1 MKSTNYSVK
10 GAFSAAFTATA
21 RRQLPGALIAAA
33 VSAIVS
39 VIYALF
45 YCTGYY
51 GYDNDISYG
60 VMMWGSAVLF
70 IAAVYSAISVG
81 VMFNAYFSRRAC
93 DYHFAMPFKRSHL
106 YHANFLFGLTAIA
119 LLIAVSVAVF
129 SATAGIISAANPEG
143 KVTYIILTAE
153 VLKPLLT
160 LLASLLAGYSACTM
174 CAAVSGK
181 WLQYAV
187 LVFICIFSVPVLLIG
202 VASRINSIWGVMV
215 SLFDF
220 ASITPVGVAAMLLI
234 STFDYHSF
242 HKLAIVIFGVSLFL
256 LVFLLICRYAHIES
270 IANWEGDATRWLN
283 FGFVSFQPSE
293 IAKFALIVLFAHMI
307 SRNLDRMDTF
317 RYGVVP
323 YVAIMGLVAALI
335 FLESHLSATLIIL
348 ALGAIMMFVGGTKP
362 RWFLIGGVLV
372 AAVLLFVVV
381 TKGGYQMDRIRI
393 WLDPFSSDLD
403 RDLTHQTRQS
413 LYAIGSGGLLGVGL
427 GQSRQ
432 KYLYLPAPQNDF
444 IFAIVCEELGF
455 VGALVIIVL
464 FALLIW
470 RGVYVSIHARDK
482 FGMLLGLGITFQV
495 GLQAVLNIC
504 VVTNTIPNTGISL
517 PFFSYGGTALLMLLG
532 QMGILL
538 NISRSAN
545 VEKT

>member
-1 MKSTNYSVK
+1 MAAIGRTARGLRRTPGYRQPEPPRPRRQQPAE
-10 GAFSAAFTATA
+10 GASKRRPMRYKLFSLGAGLDMPLLIFILVLLAIGLVMLFSASYANSYYLQGNSYYYIS
-21 RRQLPGALIAAA
+21 RQ
-33 VSAIVS
+33 
-39 VIYALF
+39 
-45 YCTGYY
+45 
-51 GYDNDISYG
+51 
-60 VMMWGSAVLF
+60 
-70 IAAVYSAISVG
+70 
-81 VMFNAYFSRRAC
+81 
-93 DYHFAMPFKRSHL
+93 
-106 YHANFLFGLTAIA
+106 
-119 LLIAVSVAVF
+119 AVF
-129 SATAGIISAANPEG
+129 
-143 KVTYIILTAE
+143 
-153 VLKPLLT
+153 
-160 LLASLLAGYSACTM
+160 
-174 CAAVSGK
+174 AV
-181 WLQYAV
+181 
-187 LVFICIFSVPVLLIG
+187 F
-202 VASRINSIWGVMV
+202 
-215 SLFDF
+215 
-220 ASITPVGVAAMLLI
+220 GVAAMLLI

-283 FGFVSFQPSE
+283 FGIVSFQPSE

-381 TKGGYQMDRIRI
+381 TKGAYQMDRIRI
-393 WLDPFSSDLD
+393 WLDPFSSDLA

>member
-1 MKSTNYSVK
+1 MAAIGRTARGLRRTPGYRQPEPPRPRRQQPAE
-10 GAFSAAFTATA
+10 GASKRRPMRYKLFSLGAGLDMPLLIFILVLLAIGLVMLFSASYANSYYLQGNSYYYIS
-21 RRQLPGALIAAA
+21 RQ
-33 VSAIVS
+33 
-39 VIYALF
+39 
-45 YCTGYY
+45 
-51 GYDNDISYG
+51 
-60 VMMWGSAVLF
+60 
-70 IAAVYSAISVG
+70 
-81 VMFNAYFSRRAC
+81 
-93 DYHFAMPFKRSHL
+93 
-106 YHANFLFGLTAIA
+106 
-119 LLIAVSVAVF
+119 AVF
-129 SATAGIISAANPEG
+129 
-143 KVTYIILTAE
+143 
-153 VLKPLLT
+153 
-160 LLASLLAGYSACTM
+160 
-174 CAAVSGK
+174 AV
-181 WLQYAV
+181 
-187 LVFICIFSVPVLLIG
+187 F
-202 VASRINSIWGVMV
+202 
-215 SLFDF
+215 
-220 ASITPVGVAAMLLI
+220 GVAAMLLI

-323 YVAIMGLVAALI
+323 YVAIVGLVAALI

-470 RGVYVSIHARDK
+470 RGVYVSIHAKDK

>member
-1 MKSTNYSVK
+1 MAAIGRTARGLRRIPGYRQPEPPRPRRQQPAE
-10 GAFSAAFTATA
+10 GASKRRPMRYKLFSLGAGLDMPLLIFILVLLAIGLVMLFSASYANSYYLQGNSYYYIS
-21 RRQLPGALIAAA
+21 RQ
-33 VSAIVS
+33 
-39 VIYALF
+39 
-45 YCTGYY
+45 
-51 GYDNDISYG
+51 
-60 VMMWGSAVLF
+60 
-70 IAAVYSAISVG
+70 
-81 VMFNAYFSRRAC
+81 
-93 DYHFAMPFKRSHL
+93 
-106 YHANFLFGLTAIA
+106 
-119 LLIAVSVAVF
+119 AVF
-129 SATAGIISAANPEG
+129 
-143 KVTYIILTAE
+143 
-153 VLKPLLT
+153 
-160 LLASLLAGYSACTM
+160 
-174 CAAVSGK
+174 AV
-181 WLQYAV
+181 
-187 LVFICIFSVPVLLIG
+187 F
-202 VASRINSIWGVMV
+202 
-215 SLFDF
+215 
-220 ASITPVGVAAMLLI
+220 GVAAMLLI

-242 HKLAIVIFGVSLFL
+242 HKLAIVIFGISLFL

-532 QMGILL
+532 EMGILL

>member
-1 MKSTNYSVK
+1 MAAIGRTARGLRRIPGYRQPEPPRPRRQQPAE
-10 GAFSAAFTATA
+10 GASKRRPMRYKLFSLGAGLDMPLLIFILVLLAIGLVMLFSASYANSYYLQGNSYYYIS
-21 RRQLPGALIAAA
+21 RQ
-33 VSAIVS
+33 
-39 VIYALF
+39 
-45 YCTGYY
+45 
-51 GYDNDISYG
+51 
-60 VMMWGSAVLF
+60 
-70 IAAVYSAISVG
+70 
-81 VMFNAYFSRRAC
+81 
-93 DYHFAMPFKRSHL
+93 
-106 YHANFLFGLTAIA
+106 
-119 LLIAVSVAVF
+119 AVF
-129 SATAGIISAANPEG
+129 
-143 KVTYIILTAE
+143 
-153 VLKPLLT
+153 
-160 LLASLLAGYSACTM
+160 
-174 CAAVSGK
+174 AV
-181 WLQYAV
+181 
-187 LVFICIFSVPVLLIG
+187 F
-202 VASRINSIWGVMV
+202 
-215 SLFDF
+215 
-220 ASITPVGVAAMLLI
+220 GVAAMLVI

>member
-1 MKSTNYSVK
+1 MAAIGRTARGLRRTPGYRQPEPPRPRRQQPAE
-10 GAFSAAFTATA
+10 GASKRRPMRYKLFSLGAGLDMPLLIFILVLLAIGLVMLFSASYANSYYLQGNSYYYIS
-21 RRQLPGALIAAA
+21 RQ
-33 VSAIVS
+33 
-39 VIYALF
+39 
-45 YCTGYY
+45 
-51 GYDNDISYG
+51 
-60 VMMWGSAVLF
+60 
-70 IAAVYSAISVG
+70 
-81 VMFNAYFSRRAC
+81 
-93 DYHFAMPFKRSHL
+93 
-106 YHANFLFGLTAIA
+106 
-119 LLIAVSVAVF
+119 AVF
-129 SATAGIISAANPEG
+129 
-143 KVTYIILTAE
+143 
-153 VLKPLLT
+153 
-160 LLASLLAGYSACTM
+160 
-174 CAAVSGK
+174 AV
-181 WLQYAV
+181 
-187 LVFICIFSVPVLLIG
+187 F
-202 VASRINSIWGVMV
+202 
-215 SLFDF
+215 
-220 ASITPVGVAAMLLI
+220 GVAAMLLI

-470 RGVYVSIHARDK
+470 RGMYVSIHARDK

>member
-1 MKSTNYSVK
+1 MAAIGRTARGLRRTPGYRQPEPPRPRRQQPAE
-10 GAFSAAFTATA
+10 GASKRRPMRYKLFSLGAGLDMPLLIFILVLLAIGLVMLFSASYANSYYLQGNSYYYIS
-21 RRQLPGALIAAA
+21 RQ
-33 VSAIVS
+33 
-39 VIYALF
+39 
-45 YCTGYY
+45 
-51 GYDNDISYG
+51 
-60 VMMWGSAVLF
+60 
-70 IAAVYSAISVG
+70 
-81 VMFNAYFSRRAC
+81 
-93 DYHFAMPFKRSHL
+93 
-106 YHANFLFGLTAIA
+106 
-119 LLIAVSVAVF
+119 AVF
-129 SATAGIISAANPEG
+129 
-143 KVTYIILTAE
+143 
-153 VLKPLLT
+153 
-160 LLASLLAGYSACTM
+160 
-174 CAAVSGK
+174 AV
-181 WLQYAV
+181 
-187 LVFICIFSVPVLLIG
+187 F
-202 VASRINSIWGVMV
+202 
-215 SLFDF
+215 
-220 ASITPVGVAAMLLI
+220 GVAAMLLI

-323 YVAIMGLVAALI
+323 YVAIIGLFAALI

>member
-1 MKSTNYSVK
+1 MAAIGRTARGLRRIPGYRQPEPPRPRRQQPAE
-10 GAFSAAFTATA
+10 GASKRRPMRYKLFSLGAGLDMPLLIFILVLLAIGLVMLFSASYANSYYLQGNSYYYIS
-21 RRQLPGALIAAA
+21 RQ
-33 VSAIVS
+33 
-39 VIYALF
+39 
-45 YCTGYY
+45 
-51 GYDNDISYG
+51 
-60 VMMWGSAVLF
+60 
-70 IAAVYSAISVG
+70 
-81 VMFNAYFSRRAC
+81 
-93 DYHFAMPFKRSHL
+93 
-106 YHANFLFGLTAIA
+106 
-119 LLIAVSVAVF
+119 AVF
-129 SATAGIISAANPEG
+129 
-143 KVTYIILTAE
+143 
-153 VLKPLLT
+153 
-160 LLASLLAGYSACTM
+160 
-174 CAAVSGK
+174 AV
-181 WLQYAV
+181 
-187 LVFICIFSVPVLLIG
+187 F
-202 VASRINSIWGVMV
+202 
-215 SLFDF
+215 
-220 ASITPVGVAAMLLI
+220 GVAAMLLI

-470 RGVYVSIHARDK
+470 RGMYVSIHARDK

>member
-1 MKSTNYSVK
+1 MAAIGRTARGLRRTPGYQQPEPPRPRRQQPAE
-10 GAFSAAFTATA
+10 GASKRRPMRYKLFSLGAGLDMPLLIFILVLLAIGLVMLFSASYANSYYLQGNSYYYIS
-21 RRQLPGALIAAA
+21 RQ
-33 VSAIVS
+33 
-39 VIYALF
+39 
-45 YCTGYY
+45 
-51 GYDNDISYG
+51 
-60 VMMWGSAVLF
+60 
-70 IAAVYSAISVG
+70 
-81 VMFNAYFSRRAC
+81 
-93 DYHFAMPFKRSHL
+93 
-106 YHANFLFGLTAIA
+106 
-119 LLIAVSVAVF
+119 AVF
-129 SATAGIISAANPEG
+129 
-143 KVTYIILTAE
+143 
-153 VLKPLLT
+153 
-160 LLASLLAGYSACTM
+160 
-174 CAAVSGK
+174 AV
-181 WLQYAV
+181 
-187 LVFICIFSVPVLLIG
+187 F
-202 VASRINSIWGVMV
+202 
-215 SLFDF
+215 
-220 ASITPVGVAAMLLI
+220 GVAAMLLI

>member
-1 MKSTNYSVK
+1 MAAIGRTARGLRRTPGYRQPEPPRPRRQQPAEGASK
-10 GAFSAAFTATA
+10 GRPMRYKLFSLGAGLDMPLLIFILVLLAIGLVMLFSASYANSYYLQGNSYYYIS
-21 RRQLPGALIAAA
+21 RQ
-33 VSAIVS
+33 
-39 VIYALF
+39 
-45 YCTGYY
+45 
-51 GYDNDISYG
+51 
-60 VMMWGSAVLF
+60 
-70 IAAVYSAISVG
+70 
-81 VMFNAYFSRRAC
+81 
-93 DYHFAMPFKRSHL
+93 
-106 YHANFLFGLTAIA
+106 
-119 LLIAVSVAVF
+119 AVF
-129 SATAGIISAANPEG
+129 
-143 KVTYIILTAE
+143 
-153 VLKPLLT
+153 
-160 LLASLLAGYSACTM
+160 
-174 CAAVSGK
+174 AV
-181 WLQYAV
+181 
-187 LVFICIFSVPVLLIG
+187 F
-202 VASRINSIWGVMV
+202 
-215 SLFDF
+215 
-220 ASITPVGVAAMLLI
+220 GVAAMLLI

-242 HKLAIVIFGVSLFL
+242 HKLAIVIFGVSVFL